1 MKSKSSTLEH
11 LVMPCFLMHMLSSCY
26 VWVLFPLDCCV
37 AVALFHRDVLPR
49 PGDGLGLCGAFE
61 CPAETPRAA
70 HKVPKLVTGSHAFSA
85 SRAVF
90 AGVWYALLPAPAN
103 PTPLMALTWR
113 RSRKLSF
120 PEVQRTV
127 AVGRVTTVYAC
138 QARKFP
144 GSPTP
149 QLLRLYSLP
158 RFKDPRLN
166 GRRELLGCLPI
177 TFRPHRSSSL

>member
-1 MKSKSSTLEH
+1 VYLDFTLCSSMKSKSSTLEH

-70 HKVPKLVTGSHAFSA
+70 HKVPKPVGAVCVARSRGGR
-85 SRAVF
+85 SRARD
-90 AGVWYALLPAPAN
+90 G
-103 PTPLMALTWR
+103 LMALTWR

>member
-70 HKVPKLVTGSHAFSA
+70 HKVPKPVGAVCVARSRGGR
-85 SRAVF
+85 SRARD
-90 AGVWYALLPAPAN
+90 GV
-103 PTPLMALTWR
+103 
-113 RSRKLSF
+113 
-120 PEVQRTV
+120 
-127 AVGRVTTVYAC
+127 
-138 QARKFP
+138 
-144 GSPTP
+144 
-149 QLLRLYSLP
+149 P
-158 RFKDPRLN
+158 RFQCQQGSL
-166 GRRELLGCLPI
+166 C
-177 TFRPHRSSSL
+177 RSLVRAPPSSRQPDTVDGLDMASI